1 MFYRFIY
8 ISRLF
13 DIYILQEEGQM
24 TETTMPGFL
33 FCVCT
38 GKCPG
43 FAKMDMWDFINR
55 VRMELPVE
63 YGVIHPQ
70 LCEEDGDRYLESIL
84 TKGHNYVIAGCAP
97 AMQYKLFRDAFEK
110 MELDIRESLI
120 PLDVRDMTTDEAFDK
135 VVEMLKDNG
144 YNVE

>member
-1 MFYRFIY
+1 MSSIT
-8 ISRLF
+8 S
-13 DIYILQEEGQM
+13 DNED
-24 TETTMPGFL
+24 PAFL

-55 VRMELPVE
+55 IRMELPVK

-70 LCEEDGDRYLESIL
+70 LCEDDGDRYLESTLNAGEKVI
-84 TKGHNYVIAGCAP
+84 IAGCAP

-110 MELDIRESLI
+110 VGLEAKKDLI

-135 VVEMLKDNG
+135 VMNAMKENG
-144 YNVE
+144 FDV